1 MATKKKKE
9 SVELLPI
16 ILQGAWVTLAAQKI
30 VPVEVRGHLARV
42 VTAPVTHCDGCVVS
56 DTPHEHQDGSE
67 LFTVITR
74 DGYSLRLS
82 LPRSAF
88 KSVSTNGR
96 GSLIEHA

>member
-1 MATKKKKE
+1 MATKKKE

-16 ILQGAWVTLAAQKI
+16 IPVGAWVTLAAQKA

-67 LFTVITR
+67 LFTVKTR
-74 DGYSLRLS
+74 DALS
-82 LPRSAF
+82 LTLTLTRAAF
-88 KSVSTNGR
+88 KGVSTNGR
-96 GSLIEHA
+96 GELIGHA